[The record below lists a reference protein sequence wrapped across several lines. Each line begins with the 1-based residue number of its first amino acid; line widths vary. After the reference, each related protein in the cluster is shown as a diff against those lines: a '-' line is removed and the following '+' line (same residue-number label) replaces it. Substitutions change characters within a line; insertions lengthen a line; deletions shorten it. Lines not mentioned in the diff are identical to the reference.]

1 MSGFYHGNNAA
12 ATTAAATPFAAQPTN
27 SRQPMPAPPVYG
39 QQGSPY
45 GQVYQVSPQQLW
57 AQLGFRGEPT
67 LVEIFKDLNQASN
80 DSARFAV
87 GGGFLALAQIVQQVM
102 DYRLTQ
108 FFTNFRIEL
117 HQVDDGTGAMFL
129 KPAAEQPT
137 DEGRRLQTLT
147 ENDLT
152 AQIENIKG
160 AISNNLLAEADAK
173 IDLHAE
179 ASRLAAQQGLLGG
192 LLEESTAKQGG
203 IVSATAGVVGGVLR
217 SAAGLPPAP
226 KPPGQ
231 M

>member
-1 MSGFYHGNNAA
+1 MSGFYTGNNAA
-12 ATTAAATPFAAQPTN
+12 ATAAATTPFAPQPT
-27 SRQPMPAPPVYG
+27 SRQPMPAPPGYG
-39 QQGSPY
+39 QQASPY

-117 HQVDDGTGAMFL
+117 HQVDDGSGAMFL

-137 DEGRRLQTLT
+137 EEGRRLQVLT
-147 ENDLT
+147 DNDLT

-179 ASRLAAQQGLLGG
+179 ASRLAAQQGIIGG
-192 LLEESTAKQGG
+192 LLEETTGKQGG

-226 KPPGQ
+226 RPPGPV
-231 M
+231 

>member
-1 MSGFYHGNNAA
+1 MSGFYNGNNAA
-12 ATTAAATPFAAQPTN
+12 TTVAATTPFGAQPTT
-27 SRQPMPAPPVYG
+27 SRPPMPAPPGYP
-39 QQGSPY
+39 QGSPY
-45 GQVYQVSPQQLW
+45 GGMYQVSPQQLW
-57 AQLGFRGEPT
+57 AQLGFMGEPT
-67 LVEIFKDLNQASN
+67 LVEIIRDINKAGN

-87 GGGFLALAQIVQQVM
+87 GGGFLALSQIIQQVM

-117 HQVDDGTGAMFL
+117 HQMPDGSGAMFL

-160 AISNNLLAEADAK
+160 AINSNLLAEADAK
-173 IDLHAE
+173 IDLHSE
-179 ASRLAAQQGLLGG
+179 AARLAAQQGLLGG
-192 LLEESTAKQGG
+192 LLEDSAGG
-203 IVSATAGVVGGVLR
+203 KPGLVSGAAGIVGGVLR

-226 KPPGQ
+226 KPPGTQ
-231 M
+231 